1 MPLKSN
7 WMGDL
12 QQANNTRTKPGK
24 IFPRFKEGKNFNRRN
39 TPRILGIKI

>member
-24 IFPRFKEGKNFNRRN
+24 IFPRLRKAK
-39 TPRILGIKI
+39 ILTTGIH